1 MKYSR
6 NRVSKIKDKKRSS
19 RKIQLLKRFK
29 AKGGIKSTNKKKKC
43 GNLKYKTLKYIGG
56 DKETN
61 TKTIGVKTLDVKLP
75 ITKDDSPKP
84 IASAS
89 PATKPTD
96 PTATKPTDPTA
107 TATKPT
113 VPATKPTVP
122 ATKPTVPATKPT
134 VPAAGDGP
142 TVPTKPV
149 TTATTKPVTVVA
161 PKSVIADAQPKPSTA
176 TKPSIVAV
184 TKPTTKPTTVA
195 VLSGKPSDKDIAA
208 KNAAIKAI
216 SQKTQ
221 SDEKK
226 ELTMLKE
233 MQTKQETQ
241 IQELKKQLAETQ
253 KTSTKPTTKPLPEK
267 QQKDVEL
274 HITEKQTSMAKK
286 TVDVSIVVPNDSNVV
301 VKNYAQ
307 NTTNEVMKNQ

>member
-96 PTATKPTDPTA
+96 PTAT
-107 TATKPT
+107 
-113 VPATKPTVP
+113 

-253 KTSTKPTTKPLPEK
+253 KTSTKPTTKPMPEK